1 MVLTDNTGHGGG
13 VTSLDCHAEN
23 VLALSG
29 SVDGTAKLLNTN
41 NAKVKDCIKS
51 LLVSSI
57 YICILYHQQC
67 QINLCQGLGLD

>member
-1 MVLTDNTGHGGG
+1 MISFNTFSCFLLTFTDNTGHGGG

-41 NAKVKDCIKS
+41 NGKVKDHIIIF
-51 LLVSSI
+51 L
-57 YICILYHQQC
+57 
-67 QINLCQGLGLD
+67 